1 MIEINL
7 LPGDA
12 KKKKRAKAVTGTG
25 LKLEFHPG
33 RWLAGLTQKITDKY
47 MLGAVAAAGVSGAL
61 IVLLFIGQTAKAALL
76 ESRETKAVKDSA
88 QYSAVLN
95 AKARAEAT
103 RDSLYQQIAIIK
115 SIDDSRYLW
124 SHLMYEISSALPQ
137 YTWLTEITQTSAPK
151 SVAIADTLTKKKSGS
166 DTTSNASNASK
177 SPRQIAMERERAR
190 KARAD
195 SLFADAKTIQFKIV
209 GHTVDIQA
217 LTRFMKSLEASPFIQ
232 NVQLTRSDLVQ
243 AEGKEVTEFTLVA
256 ETQPPP
262 PFAIKTVPLVVSAVR

>member
-7 LPGDA
+7 LPGDG
-12 KKKKRAKAVTGTG
+12 KKKKKAKAATATKFEFN
-25 LKLEFHPG
+25 LKPPP
-33 RWLAGLTQKITDKY
+33 WLVGLTDKMTDKY
-47 MLGAVAAAGVSGAL
+47 MLGAVAAAGASGAL
-61 IVLLFIGQTAKAALL
+61 IILMFISQTARGALL
-76 ESRETKAVKDSA
+76 DARETKALKDSA

-124 SHLMYEISSALPQ
+124 SHLMYEISNALPQ
-137 YTWLTEITQTSAPK
+137 YTWLTEITQTSLTRNA
-151 SVAIADTLTKKKSGS
+151 AAADTSTRKMATDS
-166 DTTSNASNASK
+166 TK
-177 SPRQIAMERERAR
+177 SPSQRAAERNRAK

-195 SLFADAKTIQFKIV
+195 SLLATVKDLKFRIV

-232 NVQLTRSDLVQ
+232 NVQLSRSDLVQ
-243 AEGKEVTEFTLVA
+243 AEGKEVTEFTLEA
-256 ETQPPP
+256 ETQSPPA
-262 PFAIKTVPLVVSAVR
+262 FAIKTVPLVVSAVH

>member
-7 LPGDA
+7 LPGDG
-12 KKKKRAKAVTGTG
+12 KKKKRAKTATATKFEFN
-25 LKLEFHPG
+25 LKPPP
-33 RWLAGLTQKITDKY
+33 WLVGLTDKMTDKY
-47 MLGAVAAAGVSGAL
+47 MLGAVAAAGASGAL
-61 IVLLFIGQTAKAALL
+61 IVLLFISQTARGALL
-76 ESRETKAVKDSA
+76 SARETKAVKDSA

-115 SIDDSRYLW
+115 SIDDSRYMW
-124 SHLMYEISSALPQ
+124 SHLMYEISNALPQ
-137 YTWLTEITQTSAPK
+137 YTWLREITQTSQPR
-151 SVAIADTLTKKKSGS
+151 SVAMADTTVKKAGAS
-166 DTTSNASNASK
+166 DTTSGGAK
-177 SPRQIAMERERAR
+177 SPRERALER
-190 KARAD
+190 DRAKKARSD
-195 SLFADAKTIQFKIV
+195 SLLAAAKQVQFKIV

-232 NVQLTRSDLVQ
+232 NVQLRQSDLVQ
-243 AEGKEVTEFTLVA
+243 TEGKEVTEFTLEA

>member
-12 KKKKRAKAVTGTG
+12 KKKKRGKATTGSG
-25 LKLEFHPG
+25 FKMEFHPG
-33 RWLAGLTQKITDKY
+33 AWFAGLTGKITDKY
-47 MLGAVAAAGVSGAL
+47 MLGGIGAAAASAAL
-61 IVLLFIGQTAKAALL
+61 IVLMVISQTARAALL
-76 ESRETKAVKDSA
+76 DARENKAVKDSA

-95 AKARAEAT
+95 AKAKAEAT

-124 SHLMYEISSALPQ
+124 SHLMYEISNALPQ
-137 YTWLTEITQTSAPK
+137 YTWLIDVTQTSAPK
-151 SVAIADTLTKKKSGS
+151 SVAIADTVLKKGAAANA
-166 DTTSNASNASK
+166 DTAGQAAK
-177 SPRQIAMERERAR
+177 SPRQRQLERDRAKR
-190 KARAD
+190 ARAD
-195 SLFADAKTIQFKIV
+195 SLLADAKQVTFKIV

-262 PFAIKTVPLVVSAVR
+262 PYVIKTVPLVVSAVR